1 MDDVAIIGIAQH
13 PFGRFG
19 DKSALDMGLDSI
31 REALKDAGIE
41 WKDVQYAAGGTRDG
55 GRADQLCGKLGP
67 NGVPFNNLYNGCA
80 TGGSSLGAA
89 CMAIKSG
96 IADIALAV
104 GFDKHPRG
112 MFLTTVQDYGLKQW
126 YQDIG
131 FLATVQFFAMKAQR
145 YMYDYGITEDSLYR
159 VAEKNYYNGT
169 LNPKAWRRDGLK
181 YEEIAASKMLS
192 NPLRQYTLCS
202 PGEGA
207 AAIVM
212 CKASIAKRYT
222 TKPIYIKGIALRTRQ
237 FGSLEVFTPAKPL
250 DDAPTPVVL
259 ASQAAYKMAGIGPDE
274 IQVAQLQ
281 DTEAAHEIMHMAETG
296 LCKDGEQTKMIKDG
310 ETQITGRLPVNTDG
324 GLIANGEP
332 IGASALR
339 QIYEVCLQMR
349 GDAGA
354 HQMPTPPKTALTQV
368 YGAPGISNVVILSK

>member
-80 TGGSSLGAA
+80 TGGSSLGAS
-89 CMAIKSG
+89 CMAIRSG

-145 YMYDYGITEDSLYR
+145 YMYDFDIPEDALYR

-181 YEEIAASKMLS
+181 YDEIAASKMLS

-207 AAIVM
+207 AAIIL
-212 CKASIAKRYT
+212 CKASIAKRFT
-222 TKPIYIKGIALRTRQ
+222 NKPIYIKGIALRTRQ

-250 DDAPTPVVL
+250 DEAPTPVVL

-274 IQVAQLQ
+274 IEIAQLQ

-310 ETQITGRLPVNTDG
+310 ETKITGRLPVNTDG

-339 QIYEVCLQMR
+339 QVYEICLQMR
-349 GDAGA
+349 GEAGA
-354 HQMPTPPKTALTQV
+354 HQMPKAPKTGLTQV

>member
-1 MDDVAIIGIAQH
+1 MEDVAIIGIAQH

-19 DKSALDMGLDSI
+19 DKSAVAMGVESVN
-31 REALKDAGIE
+31 EALKDAGIE
-41 WKDVQYAAGGTRDG
+41 WKDVQYVAGGTRDG
-55 GRADQLCGKLGP
+55 GRADSLCGKLGP
-67 NGVPFNNLYNGCA
+67 NGVPFNNVYNGCA
-80 TGGSSLGAA
+80 TGGSALGAA

-96 IADIALAV
+96 TADIAMAV

-112 MFLTTVQDYGLKQW
+112 MFLTTVAEYGLKQW
-126 YQDIG
+126 YQDVG

-145 YMYDYGITEDSLYR
+145 YMYDYGITEDALIR

-181 YEEIAASKMLS
+181 YDEIAKSKMLS

-207 AAIVM
+207 AAIVL
-212 CKASIAKRYT
+212 CKASIAHRYT
-222 TKPIYIKGIALRTRQ
+222 SKPIYVKGIALRTRA

-250 DDAPTPVVL
+250 VEAPTPVVM
-259 ASQAAYKMAGIGPDE
+259 ASQAAYKMAGIGPEE
-274 IQVAQLQ
+274 IELAQLQ

-310 ETQITGRLPVNTDG
+310 ETAITGRLPINTDG

-339 QIYEVCLQMR
+339 QVYESCLQMR
-349 GDAGA
+349 GEAGA
-354 HQMPTPPKTALTQV
+354 HQMPKVPKTALTQV
-368 YGAPGISNVVILSK
+368 YGAPGISNVVILAR